1 MSLPAGRLGSRRYDG
16 ILRFACGVIN
26 GVVMAINR
34 ISMFLGA
41 AAVAALLFLPAPNAV
56 SADRAASSAEGAGVG
71 RIGYVDFNRAL
82 NEVSDGKRAK
92 QRLKDEFEEKQAKL
106 DRLQSELKALKD
118 GIDRDRLIV
127 SEEALRRREEEYQRK
142 FNELQNRLDGFRME
156 MSTREHNLTNDILSR
171 LRSIV
176 KEIGRDEGYVLI
188 LEKSQDVVLYSQDG
202 GDLTDRVIS
211 AYDRGRG
218 TKK

>member
-1 MSLPAGRLGSRRYDG
+1 
-16 ILRFACGVIN
+16 
-26 GVVMAINR
+26 MAHGATMKTKRMIV
-34 ISMFLGA
+34 GA
-41 AAVAALLFLPAPNAV
+41 AAVAALLCLQVPALA
-56 SADRAASSAEGAGVG
+56 ADRPEAIAEGVGVG

-127 SEEALRRREEEYQRK
+127 SEEALRRREDEYQRK
-142 FNELQNRLDGFRME
+142 FNELQSRLDGFRME

-218 TKK
+218 VKK

>member
-1 MSLPAGRLGSRRYDG
+1 MTGSFASLGVAY
-16 ILRFACGVIN
+16 GVIAMKR
-26 GVVMAINR
+26 GLVT
-34 ISMFLGA
+34 GA
-41 AAVAALLFLPAPNAV
+41 AAIAALLFVGMHSPAFGQP
-56 SADRAASSAEGAGVG
+56 SDSTISGRVG
-71 RIGYVDFNRAL
+71 YGDFNRAL

-127 SEEALRRREEEYQRK
+127 SEEALRRREDEYQRK
-142 FNELQNRLDGFRME
+142 FNELQSRLDGFRME